1 MMAAPR
7 VLLLDEPT
15 SGMSPEETGTMMRL
29 IDSLPRELTV
39 LIIEHEMEVV
49 FTHAERIT
57 VLNYGEVLLEG
68 TPEEVRGSELV
79 QRTYL
84 GKPED

>member
-1 MMAAPR
+1 
-7 VLLLDEPT
+7 
-15 SGMSPEETGTMMRL
+15 
-29 IDSLPRELTV
+29 
-39 LIIEHEMEVV
+39 MEVV

-84 GKPED
+84 GKLED